1 MPGCYSCSLTSEKM
15 SAFVRG
21 PDGGAIT
28 GKRRMGRNSL
38 VDDIADL
45 AECAYPG
52 SKVIRVKGV
61 PPEGLS
67 MFLERE
73 MVGGDCVV
81 IYSVMD
87 HPDWEEAV
95 RSVAKGPTRVYCGQ
109 DLCHQVPACFK
120 RIIR

>member
-1 MPGCYSCSLTSEKM
+1 MPGCYSCSPTSEKM

-21 PDGGAIT
+21 PDGAAIT
-28 GKRRMGRNSL
+28 GRRRTGRGSL
-38 VDDIADL
+38 MEDIADI
-45 AECAYPG
+45 AECTYPE
-52 SKVIRVKGV
+52 SKVVRVRGV

-67 MFLERE
+67 AFLERE
-73 MVGGDCVV
+73 MAGGDCVM
-81 IYSVMD
+81 IYSVTD
-87 HPDWEEAV
+87 HPDWERAV